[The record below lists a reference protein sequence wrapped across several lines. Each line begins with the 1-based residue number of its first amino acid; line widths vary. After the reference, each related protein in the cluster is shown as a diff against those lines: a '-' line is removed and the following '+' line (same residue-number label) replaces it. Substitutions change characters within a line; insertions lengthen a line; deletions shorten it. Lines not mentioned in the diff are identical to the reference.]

1 MNVHQ
6 NTLRLLLAFGLCLF
20 AMTSLVAYTTRMSD
34 KPLDTKSLDDDHF
47 RATLSPEQ
55 YRVLRE
61 KGTERAFCGL
71 LWNEHREGTYYC
83 AACGQKLFEAGSKFD
98 SGTGWPSFFQP
109 AEAGA
114 VETHRDVSHGM
125 IRDEVVCS
133 KCQSHLGHVY
143 DDGTPTTHQRN
154 SKNSVSIRFE
164 PKE

>member
-6 NTLRLLLAFGLCLF
+6 NTLRLLLAFAASLF

-34 KPLDTKSLDDDHF
+34 KPHDDDHY
-47 RATLSPEQ
+47 RATLTPEQ

-61 KGTERAFCGL
+61 KGTEPAFCGL

-83 AACGQKLFEAGSKFD
+83 AACGQKLFEAGPKFD

-114 VETHRDVSHGM
+114 VETHRDTSHGM
-125 IRDEVVCS
+125 I
-133 KCQSHLGHVY
+133 
-143 DDGTPTTHQRN
+143 
-154 SKNSVSIRFE
+154 
-164 PKE
+164 